1 MSEAPDS
8 VVPVPPEEPPSKT
21 TAAGMTRAPSA
32 LALLKVFRHRNYRL
46 FFAGQ
51 LVSLMGTWITS
62 VAQGWLVY
70 RLSHSPFQLGLVAF
84 AGQVPVF
91 FVASF
96 GGMIADRVDRRRL
109 LVVTQTLSML
119 ESLALAVLTLLGV
132 IRVWEIV
139 LLALFQG
146 TVNAFDIPTRQAFTI
161 DMVGRQDLRYA
172 ISLNSMMFNL
182 ARILGPTV
190 AGLLIAAAGEGVCF
204 SIDAASYG
212 AVLVGL
218 LLMAVPRHASRTTGR
233 PLQEIKD
240 GFSYTWNSPPIR
252 NPLLLVAACAAFGVS
267 FMSLMPAVARDVL
280 HEGSEGLGFLM
291 ASVGVG
297 ALFGAYALARVP
309 DRYLTLAPAAAAAG
323 FGLSIIL
330 FAHSHWL
337 LLSMGLL
344 LPAAFGQMLLGGS
357 TNTIIQTLSED
368 RFRGRVIAFY
378 TMSFMGMMPWG
389 ALALGWLASRI
400 GISEAV
406 TLGGSICVIAAVTA
420 YYAGGHPRLRHG
432 HAVGK

>member
-1 MSEAPDS
+1 MTDASDS
-8 VVPVPPEEPPSKT
+8 IVPVPPEEPPSR
-21 TAAGMTRAPSA
+21 GEAPGA
-32 LALLKVFRHRNYRL
+32 LELLKVFRHRNYRL

-70 RLSHSPFQLGLVAF
+70 RLSHSPFYLGLATF

-109 LVVTQTLSML
+109 LVLTQMLSML
-119 ESLALAVLTLLGV
+119 ESVALAVLTLLGV
-132 IRVWEIV
+132 IQVWEII

-161 DMVGRQDLRYA
+161 DMVGREDLRFA

-190 AGLLIAAAGEGVCF
+190 AGLIIAAAGEGVCF
-204 SIDAASYG
+204 SIDAVSYA

-218 LLMAVPRHASRTTGR
+218 LLMVVPPHPRRVQGH
-233 PLQEIKD
+233 PLQEIGE
-240 GFSYTWNSPPIR
+240 GFRYTASSPRLR

-280 HEGSEGLGFLM
+280 HAGSEGLGLLM
-291 ASVGVG
+291 SSVGAG
-297 ALFGAYALARVP
+297 ALIGAYALARVS
-309 DRYLTLAPAAAAAG
+309 DRWLMLTPAAAAAC
-323 FGLSIIL
+323 FGLAIIL
-330 FAHSHWL
+330 FAQSHWL
-337 LLSMGLL
+337 MVSMALL

-357 TNTIIQTLSED
+357 VNTIIQTLSVD
-368 RFRGRVIAFY
+368 RFRGRVISIY
-378 TMSFMGMMPWG
+378 TISFMGMMPWG
-389 ALALGWLASRI
+389 ALLIGWTAARI
-400 GISEAV
+400 GIAEAV
-406 TLGGSICVIAAVTA
+406 TLGGAVCLLAAAAA
-420 YYAGGHPRLRHG
+420 YFTRDRGTRLPSP
-432 HAVGK
+432 AE